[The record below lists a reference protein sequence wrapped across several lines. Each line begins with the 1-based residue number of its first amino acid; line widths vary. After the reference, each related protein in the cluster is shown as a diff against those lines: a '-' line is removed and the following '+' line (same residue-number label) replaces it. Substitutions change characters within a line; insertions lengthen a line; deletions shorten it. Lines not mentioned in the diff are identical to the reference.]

1 MKYKRI
7 LLKLSGE
14 ALSGETG
21 HGINA
26 EVLGTISDE
35 VKELIE
41 MGVEVAIV
49 IGGGNIHR
57 GVAGATKGMDR
68 TTSDHM
74 GMLATV
80 INSLALQDN
89 LERKG
94 VNTRV
99 LSAIEMQEICEPY
112 IRRRAVRHLEK
123 KRVVIFAAG
132 TGNPYFTTDTAA
144 ALRANEID
152 AHVIMKATKVDGIYN
167 KDPKKF
173 NDAVKLDKIKYIDA
187 LNNPEINVMDSTALS
202 LCMDN
207 NIEILVFNMFEKGN
221 VKRAVL
227 GDSTGTVVTNK

>member
-1 MKYKRI
+1 MKYNRI

-14 ALSGETG
+14 ALAGDVG
-21 HGINA
+21 HGISA
-26 EVLGTISDE
+26 EVLNTIAGE
-35 VKELIE
+35 VKELQA
-41 MGVEVAIV
+41 MGVEIAIV

-80 INSLALQDN
+80 INSLALQDS
-89 LERKG
+89 LERHG
-94 VNTRV
+94 INTRV
-99 LSAIEMQEICEPY
+99 LTAIDMQEIAEPY

-167 KDPKKF
+167 KDPMKF
-173 NDAVKLDKIKYIDA
+173 KDAVKIDKLKFMDV
-187 LNNPEINVMDSTALS
+187 LNQGLQVMDSTAIS

-207 NIEILVFNMFEKGN
+207 EIDILVFNMF
-221 VKRAVL
+221 
-227 GDSTGTVVTNK
+227 